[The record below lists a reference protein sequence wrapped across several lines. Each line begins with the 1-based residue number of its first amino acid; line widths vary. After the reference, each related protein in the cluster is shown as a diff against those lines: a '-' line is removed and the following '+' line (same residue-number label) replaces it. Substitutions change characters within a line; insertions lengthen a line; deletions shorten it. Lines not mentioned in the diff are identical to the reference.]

1 MTVASADGTPPRAL
15 RAAAGGHIERLVS
28 PGEPDLEYRLFVPK
42 RIRPN
47 RPVFVAVHG
56 ISRDADEQLSAWAPH
71 AARHG
76 LVLIAPHFDAERFPD
91 YQRLGR
97 SGRGPRADHALLRV
111 AEEVR
116 SALALH
122 SRRLLLFGY
131 SGGGQFVH
139 RFTLAYPKTVRAAV
153 VAAAGWY
160 TFPEAA
166 APYPL
171 GLNVERRLPG
181 IRFRERAL
189 LRVPTLVVVGD
200 DDTARE
206 ASLNRSRLIDR
217 QQGRNR
223 VERAD
228 NWCRAMRAAA
238 ERWGLPSRVER
249 QSIPAVG
256 HSFSQ
261 AFEAGLGTAALSFL
275 RRRRRKGE
283 VRRSTT
289 HREKASE

>member
-1 MTVASADGTPPRAL
+1 MVHS
-15 RAAAGGHIERLVS
+15 AAGGDIQHRVS
-28 PGEPDLEYRLFVPK
+28 RGEPDLEYRLFVPK
-42 RIRPN
+42 RIHPN

-76 LVLIAPHFDAERFPD
+76 LVLVAPRFDARCFPD

-111 AEEVR
+111 VEEVR

-139 RFTLAYPKTVRAAV
+139 RFAMAYPHVVRAAV
-153 VAAAGWY
+153 VAASGWY
-160 TFPEAA
+160 TFPEPTS
-166 APYPL
+166 PYPF
-171 GLNVERRLPG
+171 GLRVRHRLPG

-189 LRVPTLVVVGD
+189 LRVPILVVVGD
-200 DDTARE
+200 GDTARE
-206 ASLNRSRLIDR
+206 SSLNRSRLVDR

-238 ERWGLPSRVER
+238 ERRKLPSRIDR
-249 QSIPAVG
+249 QSIPAVA
-256 HSFSQ
+256 HSFSA

-283 VRRSTT
+283 VRSSTT
-289 HREKASE
+289 QREKASE